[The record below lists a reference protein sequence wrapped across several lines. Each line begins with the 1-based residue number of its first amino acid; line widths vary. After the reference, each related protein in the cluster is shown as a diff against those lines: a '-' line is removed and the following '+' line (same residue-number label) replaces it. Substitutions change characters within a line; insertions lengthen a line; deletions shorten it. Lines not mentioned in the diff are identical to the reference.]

1 MKSVRIIKRSKNEI
15 LTELP
20 TGQDNVAGQ
29 PSTREM
35 AKTVKGWIA
44 ELRQGRRD
52 EQRANSVF
60 GKIR

>member
-20 TGQDNVAGQ
+20 PRQDDMTGLQ
-29 PSTREM
+29 STREIV
-35 AKTVKGWIA
+35 KTVKGWIA
-44 ELRQGRRD
+44 ELRQSRRD
-52 EQRANSVF
+52 EERANSVF